1 LISEYLVPSEED
13 VASFAKLDF
22 KPLRQMDMMALALCN
37 SKERTKEEY
46 ARLLGA
52 ASDKLVLRNTYQV
65 PDDPTSCIFEAVY
78 GE

>member
-1 LISEYLVPSEED
+1 
-13 VASFAKLDF
+13 
-22 KPLRQMDMMALALCN
+22 MDMMALALCN

-46 ARLLGA
+46 ARLFTA
-52 ASDKLVLRNTYQV
+52 ASDKLVLRATYQV